1 EGDGDESVRQR
12 LERVRVLGLAAC
24 GDGRERAAVEGACC
38 GNDLE
43 RAIAVACAPF
53 PGQLDGRFIRFRARV
68 AEEDARGERELDQA
82 PGQVDLRLRE
92 IEIGRVDQRAGLCA
106 DRADHVRMRVPE
118 QVDRDSCDEVEI
130 LPTR

>member
-1 EGDGDESVRQR
+1 
-12 LERVRVLGLAAC
+12 VLGRAA
-24 GDGRERAAVEGACC
+24 GGAGRDGAAVEGACR
-38 GNDLE
+38 GDELE
-43 RAIAVACAPF
+43 RAVAVAWAPF
-53 PGQLDGRFIRFRARV
+53 AGQLDGRFIRFGARV

-82 PGQVDLRLRE
+82 PRQVDLRLRE
-92 IEIGRVDQRAGLCA
+92 IEIGRVDQRAALCA